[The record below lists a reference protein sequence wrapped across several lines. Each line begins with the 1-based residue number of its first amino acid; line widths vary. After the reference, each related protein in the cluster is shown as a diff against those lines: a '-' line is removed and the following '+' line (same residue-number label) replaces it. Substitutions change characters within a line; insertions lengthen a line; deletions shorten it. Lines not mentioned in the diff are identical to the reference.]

1 MVVAAG
7 GRGIDRALCDAGAAV
22 AGALSVVERRL
33 EGHAA
38 GAGLHIRTVR
48 TDVEVLAG
56 QRRVD
61 VEAGGAVGEG
71 AGRGGQLRAAVLI
84 AGLAGRAEFLAH
96 GVGHSQRAGRGVL
109 AGVLAVDVEVAVAA
123 RGPDGAVR
131 RRPGAD
137 GAGGLAIVERSL
149 EGDVAG
155 LGAGAL
161 ARQMVVF
168 AGLRGVDADAG
179 GAGLVSIGHGI
190 ALRAAT
196 GAGIAAHTGGAG
208 AKAGHQRAGQRAGC
222 GAREVLDATGTVVV
236 VILAAIDGVDHAV
249 GDGTADRTG
258 GLSAGNGLLKRHG
271 IGAAHAL
278 AVLVVVVPGA
288 IVRAVNGDAGDALR
302 AVAARVLS
310 GTASGT
316 AAAPTVGTLLEARRQ
331 RLRDR
336 AGRGS
341 GHAGTGGVGVVIGAA
356 AGGVDG
362 VVGGRAAI
370 RTGRTA
376 DGQHGAEG
384 HALGVAHAAAGGIGV
399 VILAALG
406 GVDVHLAAG
415 RGTAARGG
423 TTRRTG
429 RIKVDGHAAQA
440 LGAGRFAHNQRQ
452 RHIGLTGVAH
462 ALTVAVDVE
471 PLAVLRA
478 IDDIAGHRAAIGAGP
493 LAVLQ
498 GGEQTDARGVL
509 HAAAGRIGVEVR
521 AVLRG
526 VDHDAA
532 PVGRERA
539 GVVLHRR
546 SVEHAGDVGRRGD
559 LRAAGAD
566 RAGAF
571 AGRLGALLGGLV
583 GVAHRYA
590 RAAIAGGIRVVI
602 RTAVGHVIGL
612 LIVAGGA
619 GLEAA
624 ALSDLQA
631 DILRRIA
638 AQLRTVAVAVVVE
651 AGVARPDEL
660 SGRVARTAAR
670 DGRGSGFVDNAVDT
684 GRGAGAGKRAA
695 RGRNG

>member
-7 GRGIDRALCDAGAAV
+7 GRGIDCALCDAGAAV
-22 AGALSVVERRL
+22 AGALAVVERRL
-33 EGHAA
+33 EGHAT

-96 GVGHSQRAGRGVL
+96 GVGHGQRAGRGVL

-131 RRPGAD
+131 RRLGAD

-161 ARQMVVF
+161 ARQVVVF
-168 AGLRGVDADAG
+168 AGLRGIDADAG
-179 GAGLVSIGHGI
+179 SAGFVSVGHGI
-190 ALRAAT
+190 ALRAAAGT
-196 GAGIAAHTGGAG
+196 GIAAHTGGAG
-208 AKAGHQRAGQRAGC
+208 AKAGHQRAGQRAGR
-222 GAREVLDATGTVVV
+222 GAREILDAAGTVVV
-236 VILAAIDGVDHAV
+236 VILPAIDGVDHAV

-258 GLSAGNGLLKRHG
+258 GLAAGNGLLERHG

-356 AGGVDG
+356 AGGIDG

-399 VILAALG
+399 VILASLG
-406 GVDVHLAAG
+406 GIDVHLAAG

-452 RHIGLTGVAH
+452 RHIGTLRVLH
-462 ALTVAVDVE
+462 ALTVGVHVE
-471 PLAVLRA
+471 PLTALRTV
-478 IDDIAGHRAAIGAGP
+478 DDVAG
-493 LAVLQ
+493 
-498 GGEQTDARGVL
+498 
-509 HAAAGRIGVEVR
+509 HAAAGRTGDLAVFQRGEQADMRGILHAVATRVGVEVG
-521 AVLRG
+521 AVEAG

-532 PVGRERA
+532 LVGGESTRVITHSRA
-539 GVVLHRR
+539 VEQQVV
-546 SVEHAGDVGRRGD
+546 EVGARRG
-559 LRAAGAD
+559 AAGAYG
-566 RAGAF
+566 AGDLAR
-571 AGRLGALLGGLV
+571 RLGALLRGLV
-583 GVAHRYA
+583 GIAHRYA
-590 RAAIAGGIRVVI
+590 RAAIAGGVRVVI
-602 RTAVGHVIGL
+602 RAAVGHVIGL